1 MSKLKSTLVLAL
13 GFVTCYV
20 TVLGDAPTSTDVM
33 KQLEDVESILENYV
47 ESRRVLNFSPVNA
60 GGVGLL
66 RKS

>member
-13 GFVTCYV
+13 GFVTGYV